1 MSHAT
6 LQWEVRCESCFK
18 RSWYWIKRYPQ
29 CKPGVEKLLRGD
41 VECSC
46 NGSMTLR
53 VHQKKRFEY
62 VYGSMAKAKFK
73 PRRMRM
79 FSKNDDDDDDDDEV
93 DGGHNKEEDNNR
105 VRMFSGQSKKE
116 SSDDEEP
123 DNFKKLFAKHVR

>member
-6 LQWEVRCESCFK
+6 LQWEVRCERCFK
-18 RSWYWIKRYPQ
+18 RTWYWIKRYPQ

-62 VYGSMAKAKFK
+62 VYGSMAKAHFK

-79 FSKNDDDDDDDDEV
+79 FSKNDDDDDDDEV
-93 DGGHNKEEDNNR
+93 DGGHNKDEDNNR

>member
-6 LQWEVRCESCFK
+6 LQWEVRCERCFK
-18 RSWYWIKRYPQ
+18 RTWYWIKRYPQ

-62 VYGSMAKAKFK
+62 VYGSMAKAHFK

-79 FSKNDDDDDDDDEV
+79 FSKNDDDNDDDEV
-93 DGGHNKEEDNNR
+93 DGGHNKDEDNNR